1 MPISDLL
8 LAGLEL
14 MLIGMGIVFGFLT
27 ALVFVLHGMSRLANM
42 LDKTPAVGAAGPAMV
57 RTSVESDE
65 EDVVAAITAAVARYR
80 ADRRG

>member
-27 ALVFVLHGMSRLANM
+27 ALVFVLHGMSRLASL
-42 LDKTPAVGAAGPAMV
+42 LDKTPAVGAAGPAVV
-57 RTSVESDE
+57 RGGTAADD
-65 EDVVAAITAAVARYR
+65 EDVVAAITAAVSRYR
-80 ADRRG
+80 AGRRG